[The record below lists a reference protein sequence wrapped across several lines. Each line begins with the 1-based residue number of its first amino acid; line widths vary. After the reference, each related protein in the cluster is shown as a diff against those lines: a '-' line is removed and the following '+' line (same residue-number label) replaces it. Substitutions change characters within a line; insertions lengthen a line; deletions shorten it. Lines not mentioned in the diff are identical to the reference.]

1 MSCEEEVVR
10 KEVLWPAAEGKD
22 LWAKTAGVVGRGGID
37 HEECNFSKT
46 ETRFNWKQG
55 EGASPM

>member
-1 MSCEEEVVR
+1 MSYEEEIVR
-10 KEVLWPAAEGKD
+10 KEGLWPTAEGKD

-37 HEECNFSKT
+37 HEDCSFSMT

-55 EGASPM
+55 GGASTV